1 MKVLLLWRT
10 DSWHS
15 VASKELVGVFDDKSK
30 MLRSM
35 VQADASSLQIRQV
48 AEYGQSQGCYEDY
61 EFEIEEVNI
70 NENLL

>member
-10 DSWHS
+10 DKCHS

-35 VQADASSLQIRQV
+35 VQADA
-48 AEYGQSQGCYEDY
+48 
-61 EFEIEEVNI
+61 
-70 NENLL
+70 

>member
-10 DSWHS
+10 DKCHS

-35 VQADASSLQIRQV
+35 VQADASSFQIRQV
-48 AEYGQSQGCYEDY
+48 AEYGLSQCCYGDY